1 MKESHIIKPK
11 SVVIATNLL
20 LGCIILNIIWNI
32 YDVAIFYKD
41 VPILVS
47 ILLIVLNTWLQLWL
61 LLKLRDGHNWARN
74 FISVMTIVY
83 TILMVYGIMSS
94 PIQSSNSLS
103 IISSGITL
111 VILIISNIFL
121 FKKES
126 SDYFIAMSNNIEVEN
141 QRNRDYRF
149 QNWLTIE
156 ILITIFVGFILYN
169 GYDYLQNLPRNDDT
183 ALFWLGILFFSFLQ
197 ICRLITIIRLKLAI
211 APKARWE

>member
-32 YDVAIFYKD
+32 YDIAIFYKD
-41 VPILVS
+41 GPILIL
-47 ILLIVLNTWLQLWL
+47 ILLIVLNTWLGSWL

-74 FISVMTIVY
+74 FISVITIVY
-83 TILMVYGIMSS
+83 TILMVYAIMSS
-94 PIQSSNSLS
+94 PIQSSNLLS
-103 IISSGITL
+103 IINSGIIL